1 MPEKM
6 LRHRPLRFA
15 SLLCA
20 TAAALLIP
28 ASQAAGPATLAITVK
43 QANGMPVRDAVVM
56 VYPKSGGATGP
67 IRFGWK
73 SEMAQ
78 SNIAFSPGTLIVPT
92 GATVRFP
99 NLDKV
104 RHSIYS
110 FSKIAKIDIQ
120 LYGRDETRSHVFAT
134 PGGVALGC
142 KIHDQMRGYIK
153 VVDTPYAAKTD
164 HNGQVQIGQ
173 LPGGAATVRLWHP
186 ALRSRTGEQT
196 ETVAL
201 TAGQA
206 LSRVMAVDLRP
217 IK

>member
-1 MPEKM
+1 MFCTP
-6 LRHRPLRFA
+6 
-15 SLLCA
+15 S
-20 TAAALLIP
+20 
-28 ASQAAGPATLAITVK
+28 SQASGPATLAISVK

-56 VYPKSGGATGP
+56 VYPKAGGATGP

-73 SEMAQ
+73 NDMAQ
-78 SNIAFSPGTLIVPT
+78 SNIAFSPGTLIVPA

-110 FSKIAKIDIQ
+110 FSKNAKIDIQ
-120 LYGRDETRSHVFAT
+120 LYGRDETRTHTFAV
-134 PGGVALGC
+134 PGSVALGC

-164 HNGQVQIGQ
+164 QNGQVRIAQ
-173 LPGGAATVRLWHP
+173 LPGGAATVKVWHP
-186 ALRSRTGEQT
+186 ALRSRTGEQVEAVT
-196 ETVAL
+196 L

-206 LSRVMAVDLRP
+206 TSRAVAVELRA